1 MGCIE
6 YMYFINRWGEDKVVI
21 RFSDKLITI
30 GETMAKAAQQE
41 LYDVPGNGYTSAT
54 HREDRGKT
62 RAHPVGRW
70 LFPVLLLGCATPW
83 LSPGIALI
91 VGIAF
96 ALTLGN
102 PYAGASQKASKW
114 LLQASVVAL
123 GFGMNLQAVLHA
135 GLQGFWF
142 AAASISATWFIGH
155 FLGRALGIKMKTAH
169 LVCAGTAICG
179 GSAIAAVGT
188 VIAAGE
194 AELSVALGTV
204 FLLNAVALFLF
215 PVIGHWLGMSQV
227 QFGTWAGV
235 AIHDISS
242 VVGAGAQYG
251 AHALQVATAVKLSR
265 ALWIVP
271 VSIAASIIARRAR
284 RAEGD
289 TQSGGKITIPWFI
302 GLFVLASLAR
312 TYSPA
317 VAHVAPLITQ
327 GAERALTLT
336 LFLIG
341 AGLARHTLRAVGIR
355 PLVMGVV
362 LWAGIS
368 CAALW
373 VVLTVLK

>member
-1 MGCIE
+1 
-6 YMYFINRWGEDKVVI
+6 
-21 RFSDKLITI
+21 
-30 GETMAKAAQQE
+30 MADPAQEE
-41 LYDVPGNGYTSAT
+41 LYQEKLYEMSRPGYAFGNDEVNSIKPA
-54 HREDRGKT
+54 
-62 RAHPVGRW
+62 AHPVGRW
-70 LFPVLLLGCATPW
+70 LFPVMVLGCASPW

-91 VGIAF
+91 TGIVF
-96 ALTLGN
+96 ALTIGN
-102 PYAGASQKASKW
+102 PYAKASRKASKW

-123 GFGMNLQAVLHA
+123 GFGMNLQAVLHV
-135 GLQGFWF
+135 GLTGFWF
-142 AAASISATWFIGH
+142 AAGTISGTWLIGH
-155 FLGRALGIKMKTAH
+155 FLGRALGIRMKTAH

-215 PVIGHWLGMSQV
+215 PVMGHWLGLSQT

-242 VVGAGAQYG
+242 VVGASAQYG
-251 AHALQVATAVKLSR
+251 THALQVATAVKLSR

-271 VSIAASIIARRAR
+271 VSIAASVIARRAR

-289 TQSGGKITIPWFI
+289 TSTGGKITIPWFI
-302 GLFVLASLAR
+302 GLFILASLAR

-317 VAHVAPLITQ
+317 VAHVAPMITE
-327 GAERALTLT
+327 GAEKALTLT

-341 AGLARHTLRAVGIR
+341 AGLARHTLKAVGVR
-355 PLVMGVV
+355 PLIMGVV

-368 CAALW
+368 SVALW
-373 VVLTVLK
+373 VVQTVVH